1 MTDSPFQRM
10 PLDPKEQPILDRV
23 LYIRDKL
30 QILKQ
35 DRSTY
40 IKSQDVMG
48 LYDAVIEQVEVLNQI
63 RQTKP
68 DEQNRGRI
76 VATWMDEL
84 FADLPQWTPYWT
96 TVSS

>member
-1 MTDSPFQRM
+1 MTDSPFQRN

-63 RQTKP
+63 RQSKP
-68 DEQNRGRI
+68 DEQNRGRNSCDMYI
-76 VATWMDEL
+76 HEL
-84 FADLPQWTPYWT
+84 FADDW
-96 TVSS
+96 